1 MLEFDS
7 LLIQAKVLNA
17 TVTPISLVTG
27 TIKIFPIGT
36 KDQTTDTLTK
46 ALPQNTFF

>member
-1 MLEFDS
+1 LEFDS

-27 TIKIFPIGT
+27 AKFMQLMTRTQPSQEVVGSFS
-36 KDQTTDTLTK
+36 
-46 ALPQNTFF
+46 LPDVP

>member
-1 MLEFDS
+1 LEFDS

-27 TIKIFPIGT
+27 TKLMQHMTQAQPSQEVVGSFSTP
-36 KDQTTDTLTK
+36 DVL
-46 ALPQNTFF
+46 

>member
-27 TIKIFPIGT
+27 TRVMQHMTRAQPSQGVVGSFSML
-36 KDQTTDTLTK
+36 DVL
-46 ALPQNTFF
+46 